1 MPNTSQR
8 NGIDMGNI
16 ASINGNAVV
25 SSYDP
30 LTSSD
35 SDFIETFA
43 NTNMILYGGVSV
55 RNNKDNFLNGPKVLF
70 SSDVDGRFA
79 ITQQNTKNWTKFE
92 SSSVAFAGIDTD
104 GKLWMSG
111 TSNSYTH
118 QTSDFTTLTQVTGVG
133 DSDTAWTDVSLGGR
147 FVLAINSGKLYSM
160 GENNY
165 GQQGT
170 GNRTHR
176 YSLAQVGS
184 DSDWVMVCG
193 SYQQSIAVK
202 GVSGSQALYA
212 TGRNSYGQT
221 GQGTSS
227 GYLQSWTECI
237 ASDSD
242 DYSDI
247 TMSYYTS
254 FAVKGGKAYV
264 SGYGGGTN
272 ELRGDDNTAN
282 YIYSFIQTGKID
294 ATTYGTNWT
303 KCHASN
309 RTHSYL
315 INSSGELWFTGHDQ
329 ASSRINT
336 GGNAKDGYYVKAS
349 VAGDNWTHIARADL
363 GTTSTSAN
371 YEAKAGI
378 NNGKLYI
385 WGYHSSVAAQ
395 INDTT
400 DTTSSTRTPQ
410 VVNANNTC
418 NYCHMIMVSP
428 EGGGRANTARGVLA
442 CFNT

>member
-1 MPNTSQR
+1 MSNIAQK

-16 ASINGNAVV
+16 ASINGNAVAG
-25 SSYDP
+25 SFDP
-30 LTSSD
+30 LTSSAN
-35 SDFIETFA
+35 DFVETVPT
-43 NTNMILYGGVSV
+43 TNMILYGGTSV
-55 RNNKDNFLNGPKVLF
+55 RNRRDSFLNGPKVMF
-70 SSDVDGRFA
+70 SSDVDGKFA

-92 SSSVAFAGIDTD
+92 STAWTFAGIDTD

-111 TSNSYTH
+111 LSNSYTH
-118 QTSDFTTLTQVTGVG
+118 QSSDFTTLTQVTGVG
-133 DSDTAWTDVSLGGR
+133 DSDTAWTDVTVGHQY
-147 FVLAINSGKLYSM
+147 VLAINSGKLYSM
-160 GENNY
+160 GQNNY

-170 GNRTHR
+170 GNRTYR
-176 YSLAQVGS
+176 YSMAQVGS
-184 DSDWVMVCG
+184 DSDWVMVCA
-193 SYQQSIAVK
+193 SAQQSIAVK
-202 GVSGSQALYA
+202 GSSGSQALYS
-212 TGRNSYGQT
+212 TGRNNYGST
-221 GQGTSS
+221 GQGTNS

-237 ASDSD
+237 ASDGD

-264 SGYGGGTN
+264 SGFGGGSE
-272 ELRGDDNTAN
+272 ELRGDNNTAN

-303 KCHASN
+303 KGHSSN

-315 INSSGELWFTGHDQ
+315 INSSGELWFAGGDR
-329 ASSRINT
+329 SGYRINT
-336 GGNAKDGYYVKAS
+336 SGSVKDGYYVKVS
-349 VAGDNWTHIARADL
+349 NPGDNWTHIARPDL
-363 GTTSTSAN
+363 HTTSTSGN
-371 YEAKAGI
+371 SEAKAGI

-385 WGYHSSVAAQ
+385 WGYHTTITSQ

-400 DTTSSTRTPQ
+400 EITSSTRIPQ

-418 NYCHMIMVSP
+418 NYCHMYVFAAES
-428 EGGGRANTARGVLA
+428 GGRPNTARGVLA